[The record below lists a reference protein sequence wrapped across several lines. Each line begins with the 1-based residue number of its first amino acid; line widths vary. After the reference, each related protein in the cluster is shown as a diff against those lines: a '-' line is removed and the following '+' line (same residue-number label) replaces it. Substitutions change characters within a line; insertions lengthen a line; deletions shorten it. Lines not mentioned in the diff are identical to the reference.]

1 MKQSFFGAVN
11 ARFVRFGLAVATALV
26 AGDLAAQEVDVVSR
40 FPDQGI
46 AILDCQP
53 ALPAPENSCVLR
65 VPPDQLRGRI
75 RSAQVGDEDAD
86 FDFAAPD
93 DRRLGEG
100 IALSETIIL
109 VDLTPGPNGQRRGT
123 FAQEKRLI
131 RQFVETLPDE
141 GRFAVYGFNEELIRL
156 LDFTTSRQSVLEAV
170 DALTLSGTNTRISTY
185 TKDVVDILAER
196 NSAILKRVFVI
207 SDGEEEGTGDIA
219 AVTEAA
225 IASNVSI
232 SAIGTFWRAVG
243 SREIAAGRDF
253 LRSLTEPTLGSSVE
267 VLLQR
272 QDEAREKIVEF
283 SNIVKSSIEGSGL
296 ILPDGPVRAADIIV
310 TLKVPETGVAGSY
323 RDEEVKVRFTPLAD
337 EGTADEVTSDEPVIV
352 EEDMLFGYPA
362 MWVYGAFAGLGLL
375 LLLLLFALFKG
386 KRGTQN
392 DELDNLDNFEEG
404 FDGFDDNGGN
414 NDSTRV
420 VAPITPPEDRPSAY
434 LVEVKSNRRLPI
446 SGVRVSIGRGTAN
459 SMIIDHDSISRVHAE
474 IVRNRDGGYTLA
486 DSDSL
491 NGTFINSKR
500 IAGTKPIHPGD
511 EIKLG
516 EVSLRLVLA

>member
-1 MKQSFFGAVN
+1 MKRSFFCAVN
-11 ARFVRFGLAVATALV
+11 ARFVRFGLAVATAFI
-26 AGDLAAQEVDVVSR
+26 AGDLAAQEADVVSR

-75 RSAQVGDEDAD
+75 RSAQVGDQHAD
-86 FDFAAPD
+86 FDFATPND
-93 DRRLGEG
+93 DRLGEG

-109 VDLTPGPNGQRRGT
+109 VDLTPGPNGQRRRT
-123 FAQEKRLI
+123 FAQEKGLI
-131 RQFVETLPDE
+131 RQFVEALPNE
-141 GRFAVYGFNEELIRL
+141 GRVAVYGFNEELIRL
-156 LDFTTSRQSVLEAV
+156 LDFTRSRQSVLEAV

-185 TKDVVDILAER
+185 TKDVVDILSER

-207 SDGEEEGTGDIA
+207 SDGDEEGTGDIA
-219 AVTEAA
+219 AVKEAA

-253 LRSLTEPTLGSSVE
+253 LRALTEPTLGSSVE

-272 QDEAREKIVEF
+272 PDEAREKVVEF
-283 SNIVKSSIEGSGL
+283 SDLVKSSIEGSGL
-296 ILPDGPVRAADIIV
+296 ILPDGPVRAADIMV

-323 RDEEVKVRFTPLAD
+323 RDLEVKVRFTPFAAEEPVD
-337 EGTADEVTSDEPVIV
+337 ETASDEPEIA
-352 EEDMLFGYPA
+352 EGDTLFGYPTT
-362 MWVYGAFAGLGLL
+362 WVYGAFAGLGLL
-375 LLLLLFALFKG
+375 LLLLFALLKG
-386 KRGTQN
+386 KRGAK
-392 DELDNLDNFEEG
+392 DEAVDNLDNFDES
-404 FDGFDDNGGN
+404 FDGFGDVGGN

-420 VAPITPPEDRPSAY
+420 VAPPPSPEERPSAY
-434 LVEVKSNRRLPI
+434 LVEVKSNHRLPI

-474 IVRNRDGGYTLA
+474 IVRNRDGGYTLS

-491 NGTFINSKR
+491 NGTFINTKR
-500 IAGTKPIHPGD
+500 ITGTKPIHPGD

-516 EVSLRLVLA
+516 EVNLRLVLA